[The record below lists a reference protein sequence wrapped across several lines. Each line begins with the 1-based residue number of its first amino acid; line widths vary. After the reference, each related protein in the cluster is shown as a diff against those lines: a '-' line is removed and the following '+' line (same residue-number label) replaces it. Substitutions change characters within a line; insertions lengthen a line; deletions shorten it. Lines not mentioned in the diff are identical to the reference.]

1 MINIVEDTPSKISG
15 LTSLFVSF
23 DYNPEIVNIIKN
35 ASKYS
40 FDKTT
45 YFWELPI
52 TCLSYLLDN
61 LTYIDD
67 ITLKLKN
74 DVDNKNHFYPKLVA
88 KYKSKPFKH
97 QLEGIEFGLNTDKW
111 LLLDE
116 PGLGKTLQMIYLA
129 EELKAQKGLE
139 HCLIICGINALKANW
154 EEEIHKHSNESVRIL
169 GKKISKNGKV
179 SYSTIKERAAEIMRP
194 MESFFILLNIESIR
208 NDDVIQALKTTKNK
222 IDMIVLDEAHKIKN
236 ISSQQGHN
244 LLKLKNY
251 THKIALT
258 GTLIVNNPLD
268 AYAAL
273 KWTEIEHSTLTNFKS
288 QYCQFGGFGGYQIVG
303 YKNIDLLKHIIENRS
318 LRRTKK
324 EIKDLPPKTII
335 PEILE
340 MDDSHLKFYES
351 VKEGVKEECDR
362 IELKANN
369 VLSLTTRLRQAS
381 TCPSIL
387 TSNNVVSTK
396 IERAI
401 ELVDDI
407 VANGD
412 KVVIMSQFKEPLNI
426 LYAKLKKYNPL
437 LGSGDVSDDEF
448 NRNKKLFQ
456 DDPKYKVFLGTGSKA
471 GTGITLNAASYMICL
486 DMPFTAALQ
495 KQIED
500 RIHRVDNTKPVF
512 IYRLICQGTIDE
524 AVAKMVSTKEAIS
537 DFIVDDKADEKTI
550 EILRNYIQDL

>member
-194 MESFFILLNIESIR
+194 MESFFIIVNIESIR

-222 IDMIVLDEAHKIKN
+222 IDMIVLDEAHRCLAGNTLIETDEGLKSIAEIVENKLDCKVKSFNLKENKIEFKSIDDYYKSDFEENVIELTILDEKN
-236 ISSQQGHN
+236 IPHSIICTEDHPVYT
-244 LLKLKNY
+244 KNR
-251 THKIALT
+251 
-258 GTLIVNNPLD
+258 
-268 AYAAL
+268 
-273 KWTEIEHSTLTNFKS
+273 
-288 QYCQFGGFGGYQIVG
+288 GYV
-303 YKNIDLLKHIIENRS
+303 LA
-318 LRRTKK
+318 
-324 EIKDLPPKTII
+324 KDLD
-335 PEILE
+335 EN
-340 MDDSHLKFYES
+340 D
-351 VKEGVKEECDR
+351 
-362 IELKANN
+362 ELF
-369 VLSLTTRLRQAS
+369 
-381 TCPSIL
+381 
-387 TSNNVVSTK
+387 
-396 IERAI
+396 
-401 ELVDDI
+401 
-407 VANGD
+407 
-412 KVVIMSQFKEPLNI
+412 IM
-426 LYAKLKKYNPL
+426 
-437 LGSGDVSDDEF
+437 
-448 NRNKKLFQ
+448 
-456 DDPKYKVFLGTGSKA
+456 
-471 GTGITLNAASYMICL
+471 
-486 DMPFTAALQ
+486 
-495 KQIED
+495 
-500 RIHRVDNTKPVF
+500 
-512 IYRLICQGTIDE
+512 
-524 AVAKMVSTKEAIS
+524 
-537 DFIVDDKADEKTI
+537 
-550 EILRNYIQDL
+550 